1 MIFQKGGEN
10 IFFTRKY
17 TLPFAIYCTIEHKEE
32 NGGSLEAGGGDG
44 GFYFSHYI
52 EISVESPGEICGKER
67 HVDIDSSQIRK

>member
-1 MIFQKGGEN
+1 MGGLWKLGE
-10 IFFTRKY
+10 
-17 TLPFAIYCTIEHKEE
+17 
-32 NGGSLEAGGGDG
+32 GDG